1 MFPVKPGTME
11 ESGRMGYF
19 YLHLSH
25 FHKWVSYHVQ
35 EESTQKLGDALC
47 WCWLTEDAAMAHPLT
62 LGVCESAKHCR
73 AVQCSHQWDS
83 ISVGCREPDPQCW
96 QEKMINLPCFN
107 MNTPLCIAAQHP
119 LSTAIQQQGRSLW
132 VMEKNQA
139 FICVSGYKSKQA
151 KSRLWINPVLLHIP
165 TVSPVVRQEHLQC
178 PVLQD
183 LGKLHR
189 GGIPFPGSEAPGRQN
204 NFHTSYCSC
213 SRRLS
218 PHLVSGK

>member
-1 MFPVKPGTME
+1 MYRKRAPKNWGMPCAGADWQ
-11 ESGRMGYF
+11 RM
-19 YLHLSH
+19 LPWHIPLP
-25 FHKWVSYHVQ
+25 WVSVSQPNTAGLFSAVTSETPSVWAAGNLTHSADRRKW
-35 EESTQKLGDALC
+35 STSLVL
-47 WCWLTEDAAMAHPLT
+47 
-62 LGVCESAKHCR
+62 
-73 AVQCSHQWDS
+73 
-83 ISVGCREPDPQCW
+83 I
-96 QEKMINLPCFN
+96 N

-189 GGIPFPGSEAPGRQN
+189 GRIPFPGSEAPGRQN